1 MKIIYTFYLLVFV
14 VSNLFPQKNDS
25 WKVYDNSQ
33 IAIVNITIA
42 SNDLQFLYNNYNI
55 DTAFTASLQFQNA
68 FINDSV
74 DSVGISIRGN
84 TSRESFKKSFEIDFN
99 KFKKGRKFYSL
110 EELNLNGEHN
120 DPSIARSK
128 ICWDFFN
135 SIGMISTRASYAS
148 VYFNGNYYGL
158 YISTEKIDENFVKN
172 NYENNNGNL
181 WKCLYGANLNYINDD
196 PNSYKIESSD
206 SRIYDLV
213 TNKSE
218 DDYSKLS
225 EFIDFLNNSDYVT
238 FKNELPQKI
247 NIQELLQYFAANVL
261 LGNWD
266 DYWSLS
272 NNYFLYFEPSKNYFH
287 IIPYDYDNSLGI
299 SWSNIDWAT
308 VNPYVFG
315 KVVDGYRPLI
325 ERTLQIPEFR
335 NLYSHILDHF
345 SKIKEKTSLS
355 EQSILQIKNQISPYA
370 QNDNYRTLDYGF
382 TYDDFDKSFF
392 QQNFSKLHVK
402 YSIQEFLNK
411 RLTNISNQIN
421 FVDSDPIVY
430 SLDVFPQYLS
440 FSDSININ
448 CSAFSTKGIKSVNV
462 VLRNKNA
469 VEIIKNELNYL
480 PEITSI
486 EIQKNDLWKGS
497 ISNVPKGF
505 SGTLSIFVEDNSGK
519 VIEYPSGGL
528 EIISAGEVSNELTI
542 NEIMC
547 TNTSSIKDNF
557 DENEDW
563 MELYNPQDTAIN
575 LTGKYL
581 TDKKDNLVKWQF
593 GENIKIE
600 PKSYLLVWC
609 DEDGSQGDLH
619 ANFKLSSSGEFTAIV
634 DTDGV
639 TIIDSVTIP
648 ALPENESFARDN
660 NSGEWYITNSTTP
673 GASNIITNI
682 KSNELIKNKFS
693 LSAYPNPFNPV
704 TKINYEIPEES
715 IVKISV
721 YNNIGKEITTL
732 FNSKQKPG
740 NYNIEW
746 NAKDYASSVYFI
758 KVQSGKYFKTLK
770 VILIK

>member
-1 MKIIYTFYLLVFV
+1 MKIVFTFFLLVFA
-14 VSNLFPQKNDS
+14 VSNLFSQKDES

-33 IAIVNITIA
+33 IATLNITIA

-55 DTAFTASLQFQNA
+55 DTAFTAKLQFQNA
-68 FINDSV
+68 FINESIDSI
-74 DSVGISIRGN
+74 GISIRGN

-99 KFKKGRKFYSL
+99 KFIKGRKFYSL
-110 EELNLNGEHN
+110 EEINLNGEHN

-135 SIGMISTRASYAS
+135 SIGMISTRASYAAL
-148 VYFNGNYYGL
+148 YFNGNYYGL
-158 YISTEKIDENFVKN
+158 YISTEKIDENFIKK

-181 WKCLYGANLNYINDD
+181 WKCLYGANLNYINND

-218 DDYSKLS
+218 DDYSRLS
-225 EFIDFLNNSDYVT
+225 EFINFLNNSDYAA
-238 FKNELPQKI
+238 FKNELPEKI

-272 NNYFLYFEPSKNYFH
+272 NNYFLYFEPSKDYFH

-299 SWSNIDWAT
+299 SWSNIDWT
-308 VNPYVFG
+308 SVNPYLFG

-325 ERTLQIPEFR
+325 ERTLQVPEFR
-335 NLYSHILDHF
+335 NLYTHILEHF
-345 SKIKEKTSLS
+345 AKIKDKTSLS
-355 EQSILQIKNQISPYA
+355 DQSILQQKNQISSYA

-382 TYDDFDKSFF
+382 TFEDFDNSFM

-421 FVDSDPIVY
+421 FVESDPIVY
-430 SLDVFPQYLS
+430 SLEVYPQYLS
-440 FSDSININ
+440 FSDSIYVN
-448 CSAFSTKGIKSVNV
+448 CSAFSNKGIKSINV
-462 VLRNKNA
+462 VLKNKNSE
-469 VEIIKNELNYL
+469 EIFRNELNYL
-480 PEITSI
+480 PETTSN
-486 EIQKNDLWKGS
+486 EIQKNDLWKGFL
-497 ISNVPKGF
+497 SNVPKGF
-505 SGTLSIFVEDNSGK
+505 SGTLNILVEDNSGK
-519 VIEYPSGGL
+519 FIEYPSKGI
-528 EIISAGEVSNELTI
+528 EIISAGEVTNEITI
-542 NEIMC
+542 NELMC
-547 TNTSSIKDNF
+547 ANTTSIKDNF
-557 DENEDW
+557 NEYEDW
-563 MELYNPQDTAIN
+563 IEIYNPQDTSIN

-581 TDKKDNLVKWQF
+581 TDKKDNLTKWQF
-593 GENIKIE
+593 GENIIIE
-600 PKSYLLVWC
+600 PQSYLLVWC
-609 DEDGSQGDLH
+609 DEDGTQGDFH
-619 ANFKLSSSGEFTAIV
+619 ANFKLSSSGEFVAIV

-648 ALPENESFARDN
+648 AISENESYARDN

-673 GASNIITNI
+673 GAANIITDI
-682 KSNELIKNKFS
+682 KSNEFIKNKFS

-715 IVKISV
+715 NVKISV
-721 YNNIGKEITTL
+721 YNNIGREITTI
-732 FNSKQKPG
+732 FNAKQKPG
-740 NYNIEW
+740 NYNIDW

-758 KVQSGKYFKTLK
+758 KVQSGKYFKTIK
-770 VILIK
+770 VLLIK